1 MIRSDQSSE
10 SRCPRLVLPPASPS
24 SMSPLVPLAATQPKS
39 RITENNTKAPKR
51 PVVTMHRTPSKT
63 HSGQNIQNVSSST
76 VPSSP
81 ATPRL
86 GYRPSQATLSQNNP
100 TAPRYPR
107 PTVKRPGTEAG
118 QVLVAESTT
127 SGVASRRSSY
137 TGPQVRPQSSLSSVS
152 TRVEIQ
158 SGSQSLRVARS
169 SNEPSR
175 RPNSPKFFH
184 TSGAKQPSRR
194 PLQPTISGDVSPSQS
209 ARLQTQPSKFFYA
222 AEATSTP
229 TAHLTPR
236 LPTTPPVTNPQT
248 PVTSPQQLS
257 PVNVTRNVK
266 FVYANGTE
274 EILEPWRKNPST
286 SEGSS
291 RPPSPNPYPLS
302 PGPVQTPSK
311 QQSTQSSVL
320 SSPTQWG
327 TPSSDRRASTESKG
341 RHGRALSVG
350 ANGQEIFLAPEVLRS
365 PPTVQKAS
373 GVDDTHSPVCPMA
386 MTLKMREELAANARR
401 ERKVK
406 YDSFTAIIVSSDI
419 CAGNGP

>member
-1 MIRSDQSSE
+1 MRYDQSSE
-10 SRCPRLVLPPASPS
+10 SRCPRLVLPPTCPG
-24 SMSPLVPLAATQPKS
+24 SMSPLVPPESQPK
-39 RITENNTKAPKR
+39 ITNNTKAPKG

-63 HSGQNIQNVSSST
+63 HSSQNIQNVSSST
-76 VPSSP
+76 VPSAP

-86 GYRPSQATLSQNNP
+86 GYRPSQATLSQNN
-100 TAPRYPR
+100 TTIPRYPR
-107 PTVKRPGTEAG
+107 PTVKRPGAEAG
-118 QVLVAESTT
+118 PTLAAESTT
-127 SGVASRRSSY
+127 SSVASRRSSY

-184 TSGAKQPSRR
+184 ASGAKQPSRR
-194 PLQPTISGDVSPSQS
+194 PLPPTISGDVSPSQS
-209 ARLQTQPSKFFYA
+209 PRLQTQPSKFFYA
-222 AEATSTP
+222 VEATNTT

-291 RPPSPNPYPLS
+291 RPPSPSPYPLS

-311 QQSTQSSVL
+311 HHSSQSSVL

-327 TPSSDRRASTESKG
+327 TPLADKRTSTESKG

-365 PPTVQKAS
+365 PPAAPKVS
-373 GVDDTHSPVCPMA
+373 GVDDTHPTANPMA

-401 ERKVK
+401 ERKVR
-406 YDSFTAIIVSSDI
+406 YLLHGYHYSSF
-419 CAGNGP
+419 

>member
-1 MIRSDQSSE
+1 MMRSDQSSE
-10 SRCPRLVLPPASPS
+10 SRFPRLVLPPTSPS
-24 SMSPLVPLAATQPKS
+24 SMPPLVPLESQQPKPN
-39 RITENNTKAPKR
+39 ITENTKAPKR
-51 PVVTMHRTPSKT
+51 PVATMHRTPSKT
-63 HSGQNIQNVSSST
+63 HSGQNIQNVNSST
-76 VPSSP
+76 VLSAT

-86 GYRPSQATLSQNNP
+86 GYRPSQAILSQNNP
-100 TAPRYPR
+100 TIPRYPR

-118 QVLVAESTT
+118 PTLAAESTT
-127 SGVASRRSSY
+127 SSVASRRSS
-137 TGPQVRPQSSLSSVS
+137 GSQVRPQSSLSSVS
-152 TRVEIQ
+152 ARVEIQ

-184 TSGAKQPSRR
+184 ASGTKQPSRR

-209 ARLQTQPSKFFYA
+209 PRLRTQPSKFFYA
-222 AEATSTP
+222 AEATSTT

-236 LPTTPPVTNPQT
+236 LPTTPPVTNSQT

-291 RPPSPNPYPLS
+291 RPPSPNPFPLS

-311 QQSTQSSVL
+311 QQSSQSSVL

-327 TPSSDRRASTESKG
+327 TPSADKRASIESKG

-365 PPTVQKAS
+365 PPAAPKVG
-373 GVDDTHSPVCPMA
+373 GVDDTYSTANPMA

-401 ERKVK
+401 ERKVRCA
-406 YDSFTAIIVSSDI
+406 SFTVTIVPFFLI
-419 CAGNGP
+419 FCAGNGP